1 MLAACF
7 DFPKLSQRF
16 LIDSLPSISVSM
28 YPNLTSFL
36 AICFLPAAGFAQ
48 DLYDS
53 PVAYAPGVLETYPT
67 EVFSDQVY
75 PAEGYI
81 TETYPVQNFPVESYP
96 VESYPTETYSVGSY
110 PIESYSTE
118 TLSSVSSE
126 IYPTQVLPAEAYTVE
141 GAQFNFSDANATGL
155 PVYEFSE
162 GQTMGQPEIVGEIQG
177 AVISESGGIHI
188 INPNYG
194 YSGPGDMRTHLWND
208 HADDLKANGISEEQ
222 LNSMPMEIV
231 QKWHNFFHGTQ
242 GKPESVRGQ

>member
-1 MLAACF
+1 MCIR
-7 DFPKLSQRF
+7 DR
-16 LIDSLPSISVSM
+16 
-28 YPNLTSFL
+28 
-36 AICFLPAAGFAQ
+36 
-48 DLYDS
+48 
-53 PVAYAPGVLETYPT
+53 
-67 EVFSDQVY
+67 Y
-75 PAEGYI
+75 PA
-81 TETYPVQNFPVESYP
+81 
-96 VESYPTETYSVGSY
+96 ESYPTETYSVGSY
-110 PIESYSTE
+110 PIESYLIE

-141 GAQFNFSDANATGL
+141 GAQFNFSDANATGAL

-188 INPNYG
+188 ISPCYG

-222 LNSMPMEIV
+222 LNSMPMETV

-242 GKPESVRGQ
+242 GKPESVPGQ